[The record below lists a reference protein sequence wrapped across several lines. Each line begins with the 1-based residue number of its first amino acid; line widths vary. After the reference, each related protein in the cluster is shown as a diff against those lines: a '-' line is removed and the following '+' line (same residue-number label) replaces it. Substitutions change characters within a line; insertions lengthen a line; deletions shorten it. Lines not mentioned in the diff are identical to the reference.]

1 MTSDCNCLFD
11 GFSYAL
17 IMHSPVLLRCC
28 HRLYRNRI
36 CLFFI
41 ASIWKWHQWIAG
53 ILPINLTENQTI
65 FNEVG
70 FQFCK
75 QIFYVIS
82 IIVIRVISFLGPI
95 WSRKHKEPID
105 AYMYSL
111 TDMYSLPIVE
121 KPLSS
126 DYRERP
132 THPTVL
138 LSRCERG
145 PPGPSRPPV
154 DSREQ

>member
-65 FNEVG
+65 FNEMG

-82 IIVIRVISFLGPI
+82 IIVIRVISFLGQFDRESIRTDGRVYVQSYRYVQSSNCWEAFELRLSGKTYPP
-95 WSRKHKEPID
+95 HCL
-105 AYMYSL
+105 AFSL
-111 TDMYSLPIVE
+111 RARTS
-121 KPLSS
+121 
-126 DYRERP
+126 
-132 THPTVL
+132 
-138 LSRCERG
+138 G
-145 PPGPSRPPV
+145 P
-154 DSREQ
+154 